1 MPVGVRR
8 IALVTAVTSV
18 VALTAASVA
27 IAGNGGFLPGEPH
40 SPNAQ
45 RINDAYVF
53 IFGFT
58 AFIFVLVESLLIAF
72 MIKYRRGKRARFADA
87 PQIHGA
93 TRLETAWTIGPV
105 VILAI
110 IAAFVFYKLP
120 GIADAPAVAASDQMT
135 VQIEGHQF
143 YWRFVYPNGAVSINR
158 LVAPADVVVHEDV
171 VGLPWDVNHSWW
183 APDLGGKVDA
193 IPGQVNKTWFQ
204 APVGDYAVRCAELCG
219 IQHALMDA
227 TVHVVP
233 RAQYRQFV
241 SARAANPTRSGLG
254 KEEFTGVCMACHR
267 LDHKF
272 IGPALGGNPLLG
284 DVKGLSTLLRN
295 GLNRMPPVGKNWTD
309 GQIRALV
316 SYTKQFA
323 KGGS

>member
-1 MPVGVRR
+1 MRR
-8 IALVTAVTSV
+8 IAFVSAVTSL
-18 VALTAASVA
+18 VALTAAGVA
-27 IAGNGGFLPGEPH
+27 FAGNGGFLPGEPH

-72 MIKYRRGKRARFADA
+72 VIKYRRGKRARYADA

-93 TRLETAWTIGPV
+93 TRLEMAWTIGPV
-105 VILAI
+105 LILAI

-120 GIADAPAVAASDQMT
+120 GIDNAPAVAASDQMT

-143 YWRFVYPNGAVSINR
+143 YWRFVYPNGAVSINK
-158 LVAPADVVVHEDV
+158 LWAPADVVVHEDV

-183 APDLGGKVDA
+183 VPDLGGKVDA
-193 IPGQVNKTWFQ
+193 IPGQVNTTWFQ
-204 APVGDYAVRCAELCG
+204 APVGDYAERCAELCG
-219 IQHALMDA
+219 LQHAIMDA

-233 RAQYRQFV
+233 RAQYSRFV
-241 SARAANPTRSGLG
+241 DARAANPIATGLG
-254 KEEFTGVCMACHR
+254 KEEFAGVCMACHR

-284 DVKGLSTLLRN
+284 DVKGISTLLRN
-295 GLNRMPPVGKNWTD
+295 GLNRMPAVGKNWTD

-316 SYTKQFA
+316 SYTKQYA